1 MEKFLRRPDPVRGIE
16 ASLSGAI
23 SLHDDGGLIMK
34 LRLFWVFFGIDVLIC
49 IIVVGFFFIG
59 LIDGSVS
66 SFNFGIW
73 ITIWA
78 ALAVIVAGSL
88 WLKMLGYPVF
98 GTILLLVLAVPGLIC
113 GLILF
118 LTIVTNTSW
127 I

>member
-1 MEKFLRRPDPVRGIE
+1 
-16 ASLSGAI
+16 
-23 SLHDDGGLIMK
+23 MK
-34 LRLFWVFFGIDVLIC
+34 LRLFWVFFGIDGLIC

-88 WLKMLGYPVF
+88 WLKMFGYPVF